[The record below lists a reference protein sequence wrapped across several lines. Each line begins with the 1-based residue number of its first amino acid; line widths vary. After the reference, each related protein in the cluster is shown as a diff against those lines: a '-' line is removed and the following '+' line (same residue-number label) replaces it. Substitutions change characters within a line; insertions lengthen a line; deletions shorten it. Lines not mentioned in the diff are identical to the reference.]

1 MSTINQVSPVSA
13 IRSKGISPKLHRKL
27 DRYLLACS
35 ATTAA
40 VAATGTHEA
49 KAAIIYS
56 GTRNIAVPALSAA
69 GIYFDFD
76 TNTASFTPTNGSD
89 ANIFD
94 VYGTGSYNGQQ
105 AFYHSVSFW
114 GPNKTGNMSLATS
127 TTTLGSTMRLT
138 AGTSIGPSVP
148 SGMVFGRQNDLANQF
163 YNYNTGAPVGA
174 FTGQWS
180 AGGTGYI
187 GFKFVAAN
195 GQTDYGWMRVS
206 LDPTRFQDQMVS
218 ATVIDWAY
226 NNTGGAILAGQIPEP
241 SSLALALL
249 GGGAVGLALWR
260 QHRARQAAA
269 EKSQ

>member
-1 MSTINQVSPVSA
+1 MSTTNQASAVSIPRPKGVSA
-13 IRSKGISPKLHRKL
+13 GLHRKL

-40 VAATGTHEA
+40 VAAAGASDA

-56 GTRNIAVPALSAA
+56 GTQNIAIPALSAA

-76 TNTASFTPTNGSD
+76 TNTASFTRTNGSD

-94 VYGTGSYNGQQ
+94 VYGTGTYNGQQ

-114 GPNKTGNMSLATS
+114 GPNKTGNMSLANL

-138 AGTSIGPSVP
+138 AGTSIGSALP

-163 YNYNTGAPVGA
+163 YNYNTAAPVGA
-174 FTGQWS
+174 FTGNWS

-206 LDPTRFQDQMVS
+206 LNPVNFQNQMVS

-260 QHRARQAAA
+260 QHRARRE
-269 EKSQ
+269 EKS